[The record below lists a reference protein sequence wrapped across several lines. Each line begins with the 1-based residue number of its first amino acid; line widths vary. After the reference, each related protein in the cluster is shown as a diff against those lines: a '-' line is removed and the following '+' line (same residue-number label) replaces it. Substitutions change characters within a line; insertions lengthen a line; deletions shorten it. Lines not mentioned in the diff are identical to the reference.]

1 MSRTRVLIV
10 DDSGFMRLA
19 LKKLLSDAP
28 DIEVVGE
35 ARDGLQA
42 VQLAKTLTP
51 DVVTMD
57 LEMPELDGIAATK
70 AVLAEIATKVIVV
83 SSLTEPGAKATFD
96 AFAAGAI
103 DVVAKGSSAM
113 ALDLAQLGQE
123 LVAKIRAC
131 SDRAPPSRRMPPA
144 RNTVTG
150 PRRRI
155 DMVVIGVSTGGP
167 RTVAELLKSTGALP
181 FPVVI
186 AQHMP
191 PMYTAS
197 FAQNLAAETG
207 LRVREGSS
215 GIALEPGTWTII
227 PGGTDGFI
235 GNGIGGALVLSV
247 RTDPQATIHPN
258 ADLLFESAARVC
270 KSAVGVILTGMGADG
285 TQGAIRFRE
294 KKFPVLVQEPSTC
307 IVPGMPGS
315 AIDHGTASQVLS
327 VSDIGKRLAEWGQ
340 HTAFMEG

>member
-1 MSRTRVLIV
+1 MSRIRVLIV

-19 LKKLLSDAP
+19 LKKMLTDAG
-28 DIEVVGE
+28 DIEIVGE
-35 ARDGLQA
+35 ARDGRQA
-42 VQLAKTLTP
+42 VQLAKTLKP
-51 DVVTMD
+51 DVITMD

-70 AVLAEIATKVIVV
+70 AVLLEVATKIIVV
-83 SSLTEPGAKATFD
+83 SSLTEPGARATFD
-96 AFAAGAI
+96 AFAAGAV
-103 DVVAKGSSAM
+103 DVVAKGSADLT
-113 ALDLAQLGQE
+113 LDLAQLGKE
-123 LVAKIRAC
+123 LTEKIRAC
-131 SDRAPPSRRMPPA
+131 SQKAAPSRRFA
-144 RNTVTG
+144 LSHNTVAG
-150 PRRRI
+150 PRRKVDI
-155 DMVVIGVSTGGP
+155 VVVAVSTGGP
-167 RTVAELLKSTGALP
+167 RTVAELLKVTGVLP

-191 PMYTAS
+191 PMYTES

-227 PGGTDGFI
+227 PGGTDGFV
-235 GNGIGGALVLSV
+235 GTGIGGALVLTV
-247 RTDPQATIHPN
+247 RTDHSATIHPC

-294 KKFPVLVQEPSTC
+294 KNFPVLVQEPSTC

-315 AIDHGTASQVLS
+315 AIDNGAASHVLS
-327 VSDIGKRLAEWGQ
+327 VPDIGKRLAEWGR
-340 HTAFMEG
+340 HVAATEG

>member
-1 MSRTRVLIV
+1 MNRVRVLIV

-19 LKKLLSDAP
+19 LKKLLGDAG

-35 ARDGLQA
+35 ARDGRQA
-42 VQLAKTLTP
+42 VQLAQTLKP

-70 AVLAEIATKVIVV
+70 AVLEAVATKVIVV
-83 SSLTEPGAKATFD
+83 SSLTEPGTKASFD

-103 DVVAKGSSAM
+103 DVVAKGSSELS
-113 ALDLAQLGQE
+113 LDLAQLGKE

-131 SDRAPPSRRMPPA
+131 ADRAPPSRRVPLS
-144 RNTVTG
+144 RNVVTG
-150 PRRRI
+150 PRRKV
-155 DMVVIGVSTGGP
+155 DLVVVGVSTGGP
-167 RTVAELLKSTGALP
+167 RTVVELLKAAGVLP

-191 PMYTAS
+191 PVYTAS

-215 GIALEPGTWTII
+215 GIALEAGTWTII
-227 PGGTDGFI
+227 PGGADGFV
-235 GNGIGGALVLSV
+235 GSGIGGSLVLSV
-247 RTDPQATIHPN
+247 RVDPAATIHPN
-258 ADLLFESAARVC
+258 ADILFESAVRVC
-270 KSAVGVILTGMGADG
+270 KSPVAVILTGMGADG
-285 TQGAIRFRE
+285 THGATRFRE
-294 KKFPVLVQEPSTC
+294 KQFPVLVQEPSTC

-315 AIDHGTASQVLS
+315 AIDHGVASHVLT
-327 VSDIGKRLAEWGQ
+327 VPEIGRRLADWGRSV
-340 HTAFMEG
+340 TLEGS